1 MKSIFIIKSAATIAL
16 CAMLFS
22 CSKKINLATSQQSTK
37 ETPSAKHTTISGW
50 NAPSVYLKKED
61 RPVSKSLSVIKTE
74 TLHQEIET
82 PVSTNSKT
90 TTKKSVSY
98 THLHR
103 SYHPDHRTLVRVV
116 YSIRIFC
123 RRWSFFRK
131 SPMIFVAAQS
141 RSPNDLC
148 LASTC
153 CRNTQIPAPH

>member
-37 ETPSAKHTTISGW
+37 QTPSAKHSTISGW
-50 NAPSVYLKKED
+50 NAPSVSLTKED

-90 TTKKSVSY
+90 TTKKFIYESGYKPKILKPRPFVPEARYTSY
-98 THLHR
+98 QETNKTEVTTSNETVLIPTFA
-103 SYHPDHRTLVRVV
+103 SAGALV
-116 YSIRIFC
+116 
-123 RRWSFFRK
+123 
-131 SPMIFVAAQS
+131 
-141 RSPNDLC
+141 
-148 LASTC
+148 LALIVK
-153 CRNTQIPAPH
+153 RLL